1 MKQHISMEQIN
12 ELSEKGKKALL
23 TWWKPKVGDLCTD
36 LDLELKSIVLDIN
49 DKGEPFIHD
58 LPDGDYEWS
67 DCYYPLL
74 SIGQMIAFLGD
85 QKVDSKNFKGNIPVS
100 RLICD
105 AEANHIVIA
114 WNDTELSNALWQAV
128 KEVLEKHD
136 V

>member
-1 MKQHISMEQIN
+1 MKQHITAEQIN

-23 TWWKPKVGDLCTD
+23 TWWKPQWTD
-36 LDLELKSIVLDIN
+36 LIYNESQGAFQLIGQFAAKHAIDAKRQGNL
-49 DKGEPFIHD
+49 
-58 LPDGDYEWS
+58 
-67 DCYYPLL
+67 PLL

>member
-1 MKQHISMEQIN
+1 MKQHITAEQIN
-12 ELSEKGKKALL
+12 ELSEQGKKALL

-74 SIGQMIAFLGD
+74 SIGQMIAFLVGVYG
-85 QKVDSKNFKGNIPVS
+85 KRVDMNQYKDWSDLKSLWSV
-100 RLICD
+100 
-105 AEANHIVIA
+105 EAKSMTYIQE
-114 WNDTELSNALWQAV
+114 DLSDALWQAV
-128 KEVLEKHD
+128 KEALE
-136 V
+136 